1 MRGSIMASRILSAA
15 ALCGALAG
23 FGIAPAS
30 AGSESSYQRSCWR
43 SSYGLQC
50 RYEYESAR
58 STTTTRCAS
67 NLYQSKCRTETI
79 TKDPSATRI
88 MDGHGPR

>member
-1 MRGSIMASRILSAA
+1 MASRILSL
-15 ALCGALAG
+15 ALLACLAG
-23 FGIAPAS
+23 FGADAS
-30 AGSESSYQRSCWR
+30 AGSNTSYERRCYPSN
-43 SSYGLQC
+43 YGMQC

-58 STTTTRCAS
+58 SITTTRCAS